1 MRYLIIGLAILTA
14 VGVVCGVCSSI
25 LDRRLDEIEDQLLRS
40 EKAYSLGDYAAA
52 LGHAEDAAETWE
64 ALHPFVDA
72 TVVRSV
78 SEDVGR
84 LVTVLADELSDDL
97 GYARSLYADALEAV
111 RHMRETERLT
121 LANIL

>member
-1 MRYLIIGLAILTA
+1 MRYLIIGLAVLA
-14 VGVVCGVCSSI
+14 VAGALCTVCGGI
-25 LDRRLDEIEDQLLRS
+25 LDSQLGEIEDFLLRS
-40 EKAYSLGDYAAA
+40 EEAYTVGDYGAALTLASSAAA
-52 LGHAEDAAETWE
+52 LWE
-64 ALHPFVDA
+64 ELHPFADA

-84 LVTVLADELSDDL
+84 FLSVLADELHDDL
-97 GYARSLYADALEAV
+97 DYARTLYADALEAV

>member
-1 MRYLIIGLAILTA
+1 MRYLILGLAVLVVT
-14 VGVVCGVCSSI
+14 GTVCGVCGSA
-25 LDRRLDEIEDQLLRS
+25 LDKQLDDIEHLLLRS
-40 EKAYSLGDYAAA
+40 EEAYTIGDYDVAIEHAGAAA
-52 LGHAEDAAETWE
+52 DNWE

-97 GYARSLYADALEAV
+97 DYARTLYADALEAV